1 MLPPPETVIVEVPV
15 GSGVMTTA
23 VAPFTKSVSLVVTSE
38 KNVMLPEESVRA
50 RFLPSVEGKRVVPVS
65 FQ

>member
-1 MLPPPETVIVEVPV
+1 MPPPETVIVEVPT
-15 GSGVMTTA
+15 GSGEITTA

-38 KNVMLPEESVRA
+38 KKVMLPRESVRA
-50 RFLPSVEGKRVVPVS
+50 RFLPSVEGKSVVPVS